1 MEKTS
6 KYKAEESI
14 LRFSRAYAAEQLP
27 WFAPALYR
35 CSIVITEQ
43 VPIAGIDQQMNVYFN
58 PFVVAKIS
66 ASERKKSLRE
76 LGFLWIHEISHIL
89 RRHAERARENG
100 FSAQL
105 WNIAADFEI
114 NDGHWEGLFMPTDF
128 PGLLPRDYLLP
139 NGQLAEN
146 YYSLLRKEGDKSER
160 LQRLL
165 DLVMD
170 EGSGVHS
177 HSRIWELGSAPGTAR
192 QNVINDMVLSLVRK
206 EVAQQLKQ
214 APGNI
219 PANWKRWVDE
229 ILQPKVDW
237 RKVLRHRVKMA
248 LQLSV
253 GGRLDYSY
261 QRFSRRQSA
270 YHPIF
275 LPSLSGDIEMEI
287 AVVVDTSGSISAQML
302 AQATGEVC
310 GIMKRLRV
318 PVTVIPCDAR
328 AYEPIK
334 INTSSERIK
343 LHQLSGGGGTNMN
356 AGIKAALELSRKPDV
371 IIVLTDGFTPW
382 PTSKPEVSLLFG
394 IFHRGG
400 TSYPTPP
407 MPPFNTASV
416 IGIDLAKL

>member
-1 MEKTS
+1 MQKIR
-6 KYKAEESI
+6 KYQTEESI
-14 LRFSRAYAAEQLP
+14 LRFSRAYAAQQLP

-35 CSIVITEQ
+35 CRIVITEK
-43 VPIAGIDQQMNVYFN
+43 VPIAAIDQQMNVYFN
-58 PFVVAKIS
+58 PSVVAKIS

-89 RRHAERARENG
+89 RRHAERAKENG
-100 FSAQL
+100 FYPQL

-114 NDGHWEGLFMPTDF
+114 NDSHWEGLSMPEDF
-128 PGLLPRDYLLP
+128 PGLLPKDYLLP
-139 NGQLAEN
+139 NGQLAEK
-146 YYSLLRKEGDKSER
+146 YYSLLGKEGGKSEQ

-170 EGSGVHS
+170 EGSGVHG
-177 HSRIWELGSAPGTAR
+177 HSRIWELASTPEASSK
-192 QNVINDMVLSLVRK
+192 NEVNEMVLSLIRK
-206 EVAQQLKQ
+206 EVAEQLKQ

-219 PANWKRWVDE
+219 PGNWRRWVNE

-248 LQLSV
+248 IQLSV

-270 YHPIF
+270 YHPVF
-275 LPSLSGDIEMEI
+275 LPSLSGDLEAQI
-287 AVVVDTSGSISAQML
+287 AVVVDTSGSMSAQML
-302 AQATGEVC
+302 GQATGEVC

-328 AYEPIK
+328 AYEPIRV
-334 INTSSERIK
+334 NTSSDQIK
-343 LHQLSGGGGTNMN
+343 LYQLSGGGGTDMN
-356 AGIKAALELSRKPDV
+356 AGIEAALALPKKPNV

-382 PTSKPEVSLLFG
+382 PVKLPEVSLIFG
-394 IFHRGG
+394 IFHQGK
-400 TSYPTPP
+400 TSFPTPP
-407 MPPFNTASV
+407 MPPFSTSSV